1 MDFDRRKKLVAIV
14 LHRSLTRK
22 TKRHTAATASP
33 SGKRCTES
41 SLGRPDVIT
50 RFKFMP
56 DGRVEA
62 QPLEISEETL
72 FSLEDN
78 LLLFTRSS
86 ASVNFI
92 VIFRSLWPLVST
104 HVPSYLGRTGCKAA
118 WNGDVF

>member
-1 MDFDRRKKLVAIV
+1 
-14 LHRSLTRK
+14 
-22 TKRHTAATASP
+22 
-33 SGKRCTES
+33 
-41 SLGRPDVIT
+41 
-50 RFKFMP
+50 MP
-56 DGRVEA
+56 DGRVES

-118 WNGDVF
+118 WNGEVF